1 MFLAHFSGTPLTEL
15 MDWDLE
21 DVTWWY
27 NEAAKL
33 HNKLN
38 ASE

>member
-1 MFLAHFSGTPLTEL
+1 MNVN
-15 MDWDLE
+15 LE
-21 DVTWWY
+21 NVLEWPVRKIIFWH

-38 ASE
+38 PKEET

>member
-1 MFLAHFSGTPLTEL
+1 